1 MAIKLMG
8 ESKLEAVFPRLD
20 RLTTNET
27 WTTVAETLGLVHTLL
42 GDIKV
47 VIEGAEYLHDR
58 PLIFIL
64 GAHPVR

>member
-1 MAIKLMG
+1 MVTAS
-8 ESKLEAVFPRLD
+8 ESREQEKARLIHD
-20 RLTTNET
+20 ET
-27 WTTVAETLGLVHTLL
+27 RTTVAETLGLVHTLL